1 MNLVGGSFD
10 WATVYLVCF
19 YLGLVMSVLAF
30 ASGAGHLHIGHLH
43 FGHVHGG
50 RAHWH
55 GHANGGMSPVNLFT
69 VLVFLCW
76 FGGVGYLLGL
86 TQGFAAT
93 TVVILAALSGMLAAA
108 GVFSFLVKV
117 LMPRE
122 RVLLPEDTEMRGV
135 IARVCS
141 GVRAGGTGEILFS
154 LNGTRRCAAA
164 RTESGEEL
172 PRGQQVLVMRY
183 ERGVAWV
190 RPWTEL
196 EELEAL
202 DAPPH

>member
-1 MNLVGGSFD
+1 MLDGGSLD
-10 WATVYLVCF
+10 WATLYLVCF

-30 ASGAGHLHIGHLH
+30 ASGAGHLHLGHLR
-43 FGHVHGG
+43 FGH
-50 RAHWH
+50 AHVR
-55 GHANGGMSPVNLFT
+55 GGMSPVNLFT

-86 TQGFAAT
+86 THGMAAV
-93 TVVILAALSGMLAAA
+93 TVVVLAALSGMLAAA
-108 GVFSFLVKV
+108 GVFTFLVKV

-135 IARVCS
+135 IARVSS
-141 GVRAGGTGEILFS
+141 GLRAGGTGEILFS

-164 RTESGEEL
+164 RAEDGAALE
-172 PRGQQVLVMRY
+172 RGQQVLVLRY

-196 EELEAL
+196 EELA
-202 DAPPH
+202 APPS